1 LRVSNYLYESDRAT
15 ELKLAYDAAKA
26 AIALAPYFA
35 PAQVTMGQVEIYS
48 DQAARGIARCERAL
62 ELDRNWTLGHVG
74 IGIGKIFTGQSD
86 QTESHIREAMRLSP
100 RDPDAPLLM
109 AVVGHSKVHS
119 QRFEDAVDWLT
130 RSFELSQS
138 YPLPHFYHAVALAYL
153 GRIDEGREA
162 VRVGLSLD
170 PIFTIARFRAGA
182 SSSNSTYL
190 AQREMIY
197 EGMRKAGLPEE

>member
-1 LRVSNYLYESDRAT
+1 
-15 ELKLAYDAAKA
+15 
-26 AIALAPYFA
+26 
-35 PAQVTMGQVEIYS
+35 
-48 DQAARGIARCERAL
+48 
-62 ELDRNWTLGHVG
+62 
-74 IGIGKIFTGQSD
+74 
-86 QTESHIREAMRLSP
+86 
-100 RDPDAPLLM
+100 M

-153 GRIDEGREA
+153 GRIDEAQAA

-182 SSSNSTYL
+182 SSSNSAYL

-197 EGMRKAGLPEE
+197 EGMRKAGMPEE